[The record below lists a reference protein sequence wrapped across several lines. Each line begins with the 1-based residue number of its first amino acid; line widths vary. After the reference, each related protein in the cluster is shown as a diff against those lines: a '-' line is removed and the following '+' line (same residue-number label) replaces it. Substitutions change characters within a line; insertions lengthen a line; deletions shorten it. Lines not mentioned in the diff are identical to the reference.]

1 MRFYGGVCFLSN
13 LAFIGQMMLNPGD
26 VGAIVPSS
34 RTLADHIA
42 LTAGVR
48 EANLV
53 IEYGPGTGAIT
64 RSIVMHAPDPS
75 KVICLEINDAFVG
88 ILRRE
93 YPEINVRND
102 SATGVLRHVRDMGH
116 DSCDA
121 IVSGLPFASFD
132 DRLQNEIL
140 EATYDAL
147 APGGRF
153 VTFSY
158 CCSGYLPRGRSFQK
172 NLSKHFNSFKKS
184 SMIWKNFPPAFTL
197 CATK

>member
-1 MRFYGGVCFLSN
+1 MSN
-13 LAFIGQMMLNPGD
+13 LAFFSQMVLNPGD

-42 LTAGVR
+42 LTAGVGD
-48 EANLV
+48 ANLV
-53 IEYGPGTGAIT
+53 VEYGPGTGAIT
-64 RSIVMHAPDPS
+64 KSIVKHAPDPS
-75 KVICLEINDAFVG
+75 RVICLEINDAFVG

-102 SATGVLRHVRDMGH
+102 SATDVLKYVREMGH

-121 IVSGLPFASFD
+121 IVSGLPFSAFD
-132 DRLQNEIL
+132 DGLQNEIL
-140 EATYDAL
+140 AATYDAL
-147 APGGRF
+147 SPGGRF

-158 CCSGYLPRGRSFQK
+158 FGLSYSPQGRSFQK
-172 NLSKHFNSFKKS
+172 NLSKQFNSFEKS
-184 SMIWKNFPPAFTL
+184 SVIWKNFPPAFTL

>member
-1 MRFYGGVCFLSN
+1 VRFYGGVCFLSN

-147 APGGRF
+147 APGGS
-153 VTFSY
+153 V
-158 CCSGYLPRGRSFQK
+158 CDV
-172 NLSKHFNSFKKS
+172 
-184 SMIWKNFPPAFTL
+184 
-197 CATK
+197 